1 MIRELKNSLTIS
13 FFFVMMFLFASCT
26 PSVNKIY
33 TVGDTY
39 ELLADDGTIEGSVKL
54 ETAQCIKNSNE
65 QTYIL
70 SLTYLINPN
79 CSLICT
85 NQNVF
90 ISCGE
95 KKFNTNLFLN
105 LESNNEIDIFDV
117 YLTEKIR
124 YTFNFDIPNSPF
136 FDDLDNV
143 EPGYL
148 GWCIQC
154 YILNAKFEIYTGVLY
169 EKLSK

>member
-1 MIRELKNSLTIS
+1 MKPRNSLIISLIFVTICL
-13 FFFVMMFLFASCT
+13 FVSCT

-39 ELLADDGTIEGSVKL
+39 ELVTDDGTIEGNVKL
-54 ETAQCIKNSNE
+54 EAAKCFKKSNE

-70 SLTYLINPN
+70 SLTYFIKTNYTLV
-79 CSLICT
+79 CT

-90 ISCGE
+90 VSCVE
-95 KKFNTNLFLN
+95 KKYNTNMDLN
-105 LESNNEIDIFDV
+105 LEKNNEINIFD
-117 YLTEKIR
+117 LNLNGEIR
-124 YTFNFDIPNSPF
+124 YTFDFEIPGSPY
-136 FDDLDNV
+136 FDDLDNR
-143 EPGYL
+143 EQGYL

-169 EKLSK
+169 DELF

>member
-1 MIRELKNSLTIS
+1 MKLKNCLIISL
-13 FFFVMMFLFASCT
+13 FFVMIFLFTSCT

-39 ELLADDGTIEGSVKL
+39 ELLADDGTIEGSVIL
-54 ETAQCIKNSNE
+54 ETAQCLKNSNE

-70 SLTYLINPN
+70 SLTYLIDPN
-79 CSLICT
+79 CSLICN

-95 KKFNTNLFLN
+95 KRFNTNIFLN
-105 LESNNEIDIFDV
+105 LESNNEIDIFDLN
-117 YLTEKIR
+117 LTKKIR
-124 YTFNFDIPNSPF
+124 YTFNFEIPISPF
-136 FDDLDNV
+136 FDDLDNSK
-143 EPGYL
+143 PGYL

-154 YILNAKFEIYTGVLY
+154 YILNAKFEIYTDALY
-169 EKLSK
+169 ENLSQ

>member
-1 MIRELKNSLTIS
+1 MKFKNSLMLS
-13 FFFVMMFLFASCT
+13 LFFVMMFLFASCT

-39 ELLADDGTIEGSVKL
+39 ELLANDGTIEGSVKL
-54 ETAQCIKNSNE
+54 ETAQCLKNNNE

-70 SLTYLINPN
+70 SLTYLISPN

-95 KKFNTNLFLN
+95 KKFNTNIFLN
-105 LESNNEIDIFDV
+105 LESNNEIDIFDLN
-117 YLTEKIR
+117 LTEKIR
-124 YTFNFDIPNSPF
+124 YTFNFEIPISLF
-136 FDDLDNV
+136 FNDLDNV
-143 EPGYL
+143 ETGYL

-169 EKLSK
+169 ENLSK